1 MYEDNSKYT
10 QQCCLSGE
18 IIGTEVV
25 GRYKITCKDA
35 MGSGSWNGGYLEING
50 VKYCEVMRDDS
61 AIFSLDQGTY
71 SGAITITAPHT
82 GIKLKY

>member
-1 MYEDNSKYT
+1 
-10 QQCCLSGE
+10 
-18 IIGTEVV
+18 
-25 GRYKITCKDA
+25 